1 MKNIHPIRRWS
12 KKI

>member
-1 MKNIHPIRRWS
+1 MKNIHLIRRWS